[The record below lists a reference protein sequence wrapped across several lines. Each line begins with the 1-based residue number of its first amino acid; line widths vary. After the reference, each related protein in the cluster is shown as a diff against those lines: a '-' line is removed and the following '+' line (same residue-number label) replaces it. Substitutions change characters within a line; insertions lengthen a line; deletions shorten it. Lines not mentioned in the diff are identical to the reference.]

1 MNASALSR
9 PPRSVALCHSPQWRF
24 LMLEILR
31 ILKKRYGC
39 AIHVYVLAEAGVAF
53 YKKHAEPGLVDS
65 VTVRKLISDGA
76 QAPFVGDEAAQAA
89 QARAI
94 ERRYG
99 ATYNEIMMTDRHI
112 GRGFSLLAPG
122 FPRSRQSESTT
133 YASILASFNA
143 DFAFWEGEFDA
154 RKIDLMIFPQKIPA
168 VVARARGLPT
178 RNFTRTRIG
187 ELFHWSHDGEFIEMP
202 ALAARTEATPDPGAP
217 VELKV
222 YGQYE
227 INKRNT
233 VAGFGYG
240 RAVANA
246 ARWTLQYLQQRLS
259 GRTSGYTWADT
270 ARYHLSIPA
279 QWRELRALKL
289 GTLDDLAKGP
299 YVFFTLQEEPEM
311 SLSWQSPESWPQ
323 LAYLWQFARDLP
335 AGVRLAV
342 KEHVYAIGRRPKGF
356 YRHLCDFKNVLLV
369 DPLLP
374 GPDVVRGA
382 AAVATIT
389 STAGFEAA
397 WIGKPVI
404 SLSRHSLY
412 NFLDHVW
419 QPDIHPGGLRA
430 VFDEIFRGDFDA
442 KKAAADG
449 ARFHKALA
457 DLSFDIGSYDMAK
470 PERFEAGWIEAAVR
484 ALEESL
490 ADGLEKAA

>member
-1 MNASALSR
+1 MTAFRIPS

-24 LMLEILR
+24 LMLEVLR
-31 ILKKRYGC
+31 RFKQRYGC
-39 AIHVYVLAEAGVAF
+39 AIHVYVLAEAGVEF
-53 YKKHAEPGLVDS
+53 YAKHAEPGLVDS
-65 VTVRKLISDGA
+65 VTIRKLISDGA
-76 QAPFVGDEAAQAA
+76 QTPFEGDHEALADT
-89 QARAI
+89 ARAI
-94 ERRYG
+94 EHRYG
-99 ATYNEIMMTDRHI
+99 TTYNEIMMTDRHI

-133 YASILASFNA
+133 YGSILSNFNA
-143 DFAFWEGEFDA
+143 DFSFWEKEFDDK
-154 RKIDLMIFPQKIPA
+154 KIDLMIFPQKIPA
-168 VVARARGLPT
+168 VVARQRNVPT

-187 ELFHWSHDGEFIEMP
+187 ELFHWSHNGEFIELP
-202 ALAARTEATPDPGAP
+202 ALAARTAATEDPGAP
-217 VELKV
+217 VELRV

-233 VAGFGYG
+233 VAGFSYG
-240 RAVANA
+240 RAIRNA
-246 ARWTLQYLQQRLS
+246 CQWTVQYLLQRLS

-270 ARYHLSIPA
+270 ARYHLQIPS
-279 QWRELRALKL
+279 QWREMRALNL
-289 GTLDDLAKGP
+289 ATASDLAKAP

-323 LAYLWQFARDLP
+323 IAYLWQFARDLP

-356 YRHLCDFKNVLLV
+356 YRHLADFKNVLLV

-374 GPDVVRGA
+374 GPEVVRGA

-419 QPDIHPGGLRA
+419 QPDIHPRGLRG
-430 VFDEIFRGDFDA
+430 VFDEIFEGKFDPR
-442 KKAAADG
+442 KAAIDG

-457 DLSFDIGSYDMAK
+457 EMSFDIGSYDMSK
-470 PERFEAGWIEAAVR
+470 PEQFELGWIEAAVN

-490 ADGLEKAA
+490 MDSQAAVS